1 MLHCLFSR
9 GLLTSV
15 QHCADWV
22 LSFEKQ
28 QPILKCFKSLES
40 IFKLIIQSRLLFSR
54 ASCGQLEDSFRRDL
68 NLVFISLNTM
78 LGLTQTAIIN
88 SQIELLMNIGVV
100 FEQLV
105 DILPILEVTKL
116 ANTMLDA
123 PRDGE
128 AQLTKAKL
136 FFMKTLMQGKLF
148 HDDGTLNEY
157 IN

>member
-1 MLHCLFSR
+1 M
-9 GLLTSV
+9 
-15 QHCADWV
+15 
-22 LSFEKQ
+22 
-28 QPILKCFKSLES
+28 
-40 IFKLIIQSRLLFSR
+40 IIQSRLLFSR

-148 HDDGTLNEY
+148 HDDGTLNK
-157 IN
+157 